1 MRPVAWL
8 SECCSRLSLH
18 TSRGGWAGKTDEG
31 VSWAL
36 VCFDKHEMAVRAL
49 DAAGDKKF
57 QELVVKQL
65 DVTKAMYSTG
75 AMGQTLRH
83 HFEQID
89 AATLKRKD
97 ARQRLSA
104 AVDLSHH
111 EHGEAEDASAEQ
123 VDQATRLHKWLTEVR
138 PAELRSDFVKAF
150 AVVQLA
156 SDVNE

>member
-18 TSRGGWAGKTDEG
+18 TAGGGGAGKTDES

-36 VCFDKHEMAVRAL
+36 VCFDTHEMAERAL

-57 QELVVKQL
+57 HELVVKQM
-65 DVTKAMYSTG
+65 DVTKAMYSAG

-89 AATLKRKD
+89 AAMLKRKD

-104 AVDLSHH
+104 AVDISHH
-111 EHGEAEDASAEQ
+111 DHGEAEDASAEP

-156 SDVNE
+156 TDANE